1 MKSKILNLCLI
12 VTPLVGY
19 LEWGTHNKQFLF
31 EVEGEV
37 LMTLFIHPGRII
49 HPFIILPLFGQ
60 LILIM
65 TLFQQRPAKIL
76 SYIGLGC
83 IGLLLFFMFVIGLMS
98 LNLKILISTLPFILS
113 TILVIKNNRKNK
125 MV

>member
-31 EVEGEV
+31 EVEAEV
-37 LMTLFIHPGRII
+37 LIKLFTHPGSII
-49 HPFIILPLFGQ
+49 HPFIIFPLFGQ

-65 TLFQQRPAKIL
+65 TLFQKRPAKIL

-83 IGLLLFFMFVIGLMS
+83 NGLLLFFMFVIGLVS
-98 LNLKILISTLPFILS
+98 FNLKILMSTLPFILS
-113 TILVIKNNRKNK
+113 SMLVVKNYRKNK